1 MNKTINFFT
10 GLFLLAFTVNAVA
23 QEPQEPDALYHQIIK
38 EYTIHEDG
46 SYDLHYFKKLEL
58 KSHFAFNRLF
68 GETFVVYN
76 PDFQELEINKAYT
89 IMADGSRNPSP
100 ERAFNEVL
108 PRQAQD
114 FPEYSHLKEMVI
126 THTGLEVGATI
137 YLDYTLKTNSEMFNG
152 FAFQEVLRK
161 RVPVK
166 EMKIIVH
173 APEDYKLMHQV
184 NNLRLGPEVKK
195 TQSGK
200 TYTWLFRSLP
210 ARIHEGHA
218 CEAEEAS
225 ITILGGGA
233 GLSAALDIDNISYQL
248 PAALSKK
255 AKGIAKENS
264 GAFNQVMKSFEW
276 LKETIDESHLP
287 QAYMGKSVR
296 HPEKVWKTN
305 VGNTLERSVLL
316 ASMIRETGT
325 HAVPVLVLRKGEL
338 PVIHS
343 ENQIMV
349 KVDVTDGVPVVLSVN
364 DRQITNHFYAF
375 GGKEMIP
382 LEKGKSSQRIT
393 VKEAMNEYDFEAS
406 LTLTPDTLYG
416 EGSLKLQHVLNPF
429 FSLQESNEAVGDVVK
444 GMPAYKAELKQLS
457 PASSEGELVFAAKN
471 TGVLEEMLSQQVF
484 TLPAIDGGVG
494 DWNLT
499 LWDRRITTLEIP
511 YPVKGSIKITIE
523 LKEMECLNRSFNMKE
538 KYSFGNVS
546 ANVSVK
552 GSKVV
557 VSKEIELNKKC
568 FNPIEYNELRDA
580 IRIFKNDDFNKLIFS
595 IKE

>member
-1 MNKTINFFT
+1 MKKAIYFIT
-10 GLFLLAFTVNAVA
+10 GLFLIAFTVNAVA

-38 EYTIHEDG
+38 EYTIHADG

-89 IMADGSRNPSP
+89 IMADGSKNPSP

-108 PRQAQD
+108 PRPAQD
-114 FPEYSHLKEMVI
+114 FPEFSHLKEMVI

-137 YLDYTLKTNSEMFNG
+137 HLDYTLKTNNEMFNG
-152 FAFQEVLRK
+152 FAFQEQLRK

-173 APEDYKLMHQV
+173 APEDYKLKHHV
-184 NNLRLGPEVKK
+184 NNLRLGPEIEK
-195 TQSGK
+195 TKSGK
-200 TYTWLFRSLP
+200 TYTWLFKSLP

-218 CEAEEAS
+218 CEAEQAS

-233 GLSAALDIDNISYQL
+233 GIATALDIDKISYKL
-248 PAALSKK
+248 PATLSKK
-255 AKGIAKENS
+255 AKGIAKENK

-276 LKETIDESHLP
+276 LKETIDESYLP

-316 ASMIRETGT
+316 ASMIRATGT
-325 HAVPVLVLRKGEL
+325 HAVPVVVLRKGAL

-343 ENQIMV
+343 EDQIMV

-364 DRQITNHFYAF
+364 DHQIKNHFYGL

-382 LEKGKSSQRIT
+382 LEKGKTSQRIS

-416 EGSLKLQHVLNPF
+416 EGNIKLQHVLNPF
-429 FSLQESNEAVGDVVK
+429 FGLQKDNETIGNVIK

-471 TGVLEEMLSQQVF
+471 SGVLEEMLSQQVF

-499 LWDRRITTLEIP
+499 LWDKRISTLEIP

-523 LKEMECLNRSFNMKE
+523 LEDMECLNRSFDMKE
-538 KYSFGNVS
+538 KYSFGNIS

-552 GSKVV
+552 GSKVI
-557 VSKEIELNKKC
+557 VSKEIEFTKKC

-580 IRIFKNDDFNKLIFS
+580 IRIFEKDDFNKLVFRV
-595 IKE
+595 KE

>member
-1 MNKTINFFT
+1 MKKTIYFIA

-23 QEPQEPDALYHQIIK
+23 LEPQEPDALYHQIIK

-58 KSHFAFNRLF
+58 KSHFSFNRLF

-76 PDFQELEINKAYT
+76 PDFQELEINNAYT
-89 IMADGSRNPSP
+89 IMADGSKNPSP

-137 YLDYTLKTNSEMFNG
+137 YLDYTLKTSNEMFNG
-152 FAFQEVLRK
+152 FAFQELLKK

-184 NNLRLGPEVKK
+184 NNLRLGPEVNDTK
-195 TQSGK
+195 SGK
-200 TYTWLFRSLP
+200 TYTWLIKSLP
-210 ARIHEGHA
+210 ARIHEGHT

-225 ITILGGGA
+225 ITILGGGR
-233 GLSAALDIDNISYQL
+233 GLSTALDIDKISYEL
-248 PAALSKK
+248 PPELSKK
-255 AKGIAKENS
+255 AKSIAKNNK
-264 GAFNQVMKSFEW
+264 GAFDRVMKSFEW
-276 LKETIDESHLP
+276 LKETVDESHLS
-287 QAYMGKSVR
+287 QDYMGKSVR

-305 VGNTLERSVLL
+305 VGNTLERSALL

-325 HAVPVLVLRKGEL
+325 HAVPVVVLRKGAL
-338 PVIHS
+338 PVVHS

-364 DRQITNHFYAF
+364 DRQIKNHFYAL

-382 LEKGKSSQRIT
+382 LEKGKSSQRIS
-393 VKEAMNEYDFEAS
+393 VREAKNEYDFEAS

-416 EGSLKLQHVLNPF
+416 EGSIKLQHVLNPF
-429 FSLQESNEAVGDVVK
+429 FSLQENNEVIGNVIK
-444 GMPAYKAELKQLS
+444 GTPAYKTELKQLS
-457 PASSEGELVFAAKN
+457 PASYEGELVFAAKN
-471 TGVLEEMLSQQVF
+471 SRMLEAMLSQQVF
-484 TLPAIDGGVG
+484 NLPAIDGGVG

-499 LWDRRITTLEIP
+499 LWDKRISTLEIP

-523 LKEMECLNRSFNMKE
+523 LEEMECLNRSFAMKE

-546 ANVSVK
+546 ASVSVK

-557 VSKEIELNKKC
+557 ISKQIELTKEC

-580 IRIFKNDDFNKLIFS
+580 IRIFEKDDFNKLVFS

>member
-1 MNKTINFFT
+1 MKKTIYFIA
-10 GLFLLAFTVNAVA
+10 GLILLAFTANAMA

-89 IMADGSRNPSP
+89 IMADGSKNPSP

-137 YLDYTLKTNSEMFNG
+137 YLDYTLKTNNEMFNG
-152 FAFQEVLRK
+152 FTFQEQLRK

-173 APEDYKLMHQV
+173 VPEDYELMHKV
-184 NNLRLGPEVKK
+184 NNLRLGPEVEK
-195 TQSGK
+195 TKSGK
-200 TYTWLFRSLP
+200 TYTWLFKSMP
-210 ARIHEGHA
+210 SRIHEGHA

-225 ITILGGGA
+225 ITILGGGK
-233 GLSAALDIDNISYQL
+233 GLSAALDIDKISYTL

-255 AKGIAKENS
+255 AKSIAKENK
-264 GAFNQVMKSFEW
+264 GAFDRVIKSFEW
-276 LKETIDESHLP
+276 LKETMDETHLP

-325 HAVPVLVLRKGEL
+325 HAVPVVVLRKGEL

-343 ENQIMV
+343 EDQIMV

-364 DRQITNHFYAF
+364 DRQIKNHFYAL

-382 LEKGKSSQRIT
+382 LEKGKSSQRIS

-416 EGSLKLQHVLNPF
+416 EGSIQLQHVLNPF
-429 FSLQESNEAVGDVVK
+429 FSLQENNEAIGKVVK
-444 GMPAYKAELKQLS
+444 GMPAYKSEMKQLS
-457 PASSEGELVFAAKN
+457 PASSKAELVFAAKN
-471 TGVLEEMLSQQVF
+471 AGSLEEMLSRKVF
-484 TLPAIDGGVG
+484 NLPVVERGVG
-494 DWNLT
+494 DWSLT
-499 LWDRRITTLEIP
+499 LWNDRISTIEIP
-511 YPVKGSIKITIE
+511 YPIKANVKITIQLE
-523 LKEMECLNRSFNMKE
+523 GLTCLNRNFEMKQD
-538 KYSFGNVS
+538 YSFGKVF
-546 ANVSVK
+546 ANVTVK
-552 GSKVV
+552 GSKVTV
-557 VSKEIELNKKC
+557 KKEIELHKRC
-568 FNPIEYNELRDA
+568 YNPIEYNELRSA
-580 IRIFKNDDFNKLIFS
+580 LRIFGMDDFNNLVFRLN
-595 IKE
+595 E